1 MTSWFIDMTSNSEVN
16 ENICNHFEKIIQDF
30 KASLIEAETIQRDPA
45 FYLDDYFSE
54 VKRQVDLRKETLNQE
69 IAQYADECIQKIEKI
84 YQDCLKLADSI
95 MKAAENVTC
104 KSELEE
110 LNRIKFDDGNAKELK
125 NSVDSIIDKYKTS
138 LLGYECH
145 VFAAS

>member
-54 VKRQVDLRKETLNQE
+54 VKRQVDLKKKRSTKKSNNTQMNVFKRLRKFTK
-69 IAQYADECIQKIEKI
+69 IA
-84 YQDCLKLADSI
+84 
-95 MKAAENVTC
+95 
-104 KSELEE
+104 
-110 LNRIKFDDGNAKELK
+110 
-125 NSVDSIIDKYKTS
+125 
-138 LLGYECH
+138 
-145 VFAAS
+145 